1 MKFDTEFTKIFEP
14 SKTMSEDEIRELKE
28 IQEKFFKILI
38 EREVEAF
45 ENVIKELK
53 LAIIDFCPLNVNSS
67 DAIRFLTHA
76 LDEIKKSL
84 QE

>member
-1 MKFDTEFTKIFEP
+1 
-14 SKTMSEDEIRELKE
+14 MSEDEIRELKE
-28 IQEKFFKILI
+28 IREKFFKILI

-53 LAIIDFCPLNVNSS
+53 LAIIDFCPQNAHSS
-67 DAIRFLTHA
+67 DAIRFLA
-76 LDEIKKSL
+76 YAFDEIKKSL

>member
-1 MKFDTEFTKIFEP
+1 MKFDTEFTIFEP

-28 IQEKFFKILI
+28 IREKFFKILI

-45 ENVIKELK
+45 ENVINELK
-53 LAIIDFCPLNVNSS
+53 LAIIDFCPQNESSS

-76 LDEIKKSL
+76 LNEIKKSL
-84 QE
+84 QK